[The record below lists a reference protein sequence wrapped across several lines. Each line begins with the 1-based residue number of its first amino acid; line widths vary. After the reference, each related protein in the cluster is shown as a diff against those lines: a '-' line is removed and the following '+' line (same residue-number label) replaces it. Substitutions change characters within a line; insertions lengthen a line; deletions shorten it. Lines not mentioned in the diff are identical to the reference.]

1 MNVYIRTNLC
11 HHRQI
16 DQYQGSFEDLPSQN
30 LSIYYNQI
38 LNANF
43 STFYLL
49 GFFQHKKQSL
59 LIESCHLYAYII
71 NPMRKKK
78 NVQLFWVC
86 FGVWRGRDIFYFLFQ
101 FLCIDFSQ

>member
-1 MNVYIRTNLC
+1 M
-11 HHRQI
+11 
-16 DQYQGSFEDLPSQN
+16 PSQN

-78 NVQLFWVC
+78 KCTTLLGLFW
-86 FGVWRGRDIFYFLFQ
+86 GLEGPGYFLFSVSVFVHRLFTIAPRQ
-101 FLCIDFSQ
+101 GQWVWGWGAVFGM